1 MQVLLG
7 WGGGFVADGMIGEID
22 DGQAQQRNA
31 MTTTLTTNFNDRD
44 PGNLKPLLKPFIFLN
59 SSNCNKQ

>member
-22 DGQAQQRNA
+22 DGQAQAQQRNA
-31 MTTTLTTNFNDRD
+31 ITTNFNDRD